1 MTLLKDIFLSIPR
14 HTLEILVK
22 YHILREN
29 VLLWY
34 DLIRFFDSIDLSPEA
49 HRRRMSKW
57 QKPISTMEKYIRT
70 ANQFGISDE
79 QCRKV
84 VSKLNTPLQTSEI
97 PPKMPLES

>member
-49 HRRRMSKW
+49 HRRRISKW
-57 QKPISTMEKYIRT
+57 QKPISIMEKYVKT
-70 ANQFGISDE
+70 SLEFGISDE

-84 VSKLNTPLQTSEI
+84 VSKLNTPLQKSEI
-97 PPKMPLES
+97 PQENPDTT